1 MKILKGPTALE
12 TSSAILDLVR
22 SSNGVATRT
31 DLVERSGLTGASIS
45 RIVKQLLADGLV
57 RETGVGEFTGGKRRT
72 IIQLNASARHAIGVS
87 LDDVGV
93 TYVVTDL
100 AGAVVGRRHAAGIE
114 PGSPPHVIKRIGDE
128 IGDFL
133 TGLRIDRRTLVGI
146 GVAVPGRQD
155 AAHHALRSNP
165 DATDWELF
173 AVEEA
178 LGSRTGLPVAIE
190 NDSTC
195 AAIGEYWI
203 GPIPASADFAT
214 LYLANGFGLGLVIG
228 GDAYRGSSSNVGEI
242 GHMVLDVNGPECV
255 CGGRGCLEALA
266 APRKIVDLALQRRGL
281 RNRLG
286 LADRTDRIRANF
298 SRITEAADAGDN
310 DCRELIEQS
319 AYFLAKAL
327 VSVTNLLD
335 LDRIILSGPGFSAA
349 ARIYLDRA
357 AAELDEYA
365 FSRAVHRTAITLSS
379 VGHDSAALGAAALVL
394 HRGLTPHQTKRE
406 LTVIAD
412 GGGREMPG
420 VSS

>member
-72 IIQLNASARHAIGVS
+72 IIQLNSDARHAIGVS
-87 LDDVGV
+87 LDDIGV
-93 TYVVTDL
+93 TYIASDL
-100 AGAVVGRRHAAGIE
+100 AGAVVGRHHAAGIE
-114 PGSPPHVIKRIGDE
+114 PGSPTHVIKRIGDE
-128 IGDFL
+128 IGAFVK
-133 TGLRIDRRTLVGI
+133 GLGIDRGTIVGI

-155 AAHHALRSNP
+155 AAHRALRSNP

-203 GPIPASADFAT
+203 GPIPASTDFAT

-228 GDAYRGSSSNVGEI
+228 GDAYRGASSNVGEI
-242 GHMVLDVNGPECV
+242 GHIVLDVNGPDCV
-255 CGGRGCLEALA
+255 CGSRGCLESLA
-266 APRKIVDLALQRRGL
+266 APRKVVDLAVHKHGL
-281 RNRLG
+281 RRRLG
-286 LADRTDRIRANF
+286 LVDHPDRIRANF
-298 SRITEAADAGDN
+298 GKITTAADAGDH
-310 DCRELIEQS
+310 DCHELIEQS
-319 AYFLAKAL
+319 AFFLAKAL

-335 LDRIILSGPGFSAA
+335 LDRIILSGPGFSSAA
-349 ARIYLDRA
+349 QIYLDRVA
-357 AAELDEYA
+357 VELDQYS
-365 FSRAVHRTAITLSS
+365 FSRAVHPTTVTLSS
-379 VGHDSAALGAAALVL
+379 AGHDSAALGAAALVL
-394 HRGLTPHQTKRE
+394 HSGLTPHQTSRE
-406 LTVIAD
+406 LTVITD
-412 GGGREMPG
+412 RGR
-420 VSS
+420 